1 MCFLFYISIFCAL
14 SNRKTVNYILHSISP
29 SSSKGRSTGLKIV
42 WRCRNLTALRIVVF
56 GEQCCKTRLLDSC
69 GKWILQRVLT
79 VGQPRIVDCAP
90 RPPFNSS
97 CRFSSVTARR
107 VSDSGPAS
115 RESSKEHSARSGRLS
130 TSSIGGSQPLNR
142 LARLLNQRPSFTPS
156 DEIPRRLS
164 WERYVTELYRLYR
177 VFRCIHVAYNSLGA
191 KVKSRLSG
199 RMIVIW
205 CKSGSKGDE
214 IAILIFWYFKRAK
227 TAFFTY
233 KIQEKFEL
241 N

>member
-1 MCFLFYISIFCAL
+1 M
-14 SNRKTVNYILHSISP
+14 
-29 SSSKGRSTGLKIV
+29 
-42 WRCRNLTALRIVVF
+42 F

-177 VFRCIHVAYNSLGA
+177 VFRCNTLRV
-191 KVKSRLSG
+191 
-199 RMIVIW
+199 
-205 CKSGSKGDE
+205 
-214 IAILIFWYFKRAK
+214 
-227 TAFFTY
+227 
-233 KIQEKFEL
+233 
-241 N
+241 

>member
-1 MCFLFYISIFCAL
+1 MLQNSFARWFAGSGFY
-14 SNRKTVNYILHSISP
+14 
-29 SSSKGRSTGLKIV
+29 TGV
-42 WRCRNLTALRIVVF
+42 SA
-56 GEQCCKTRLLDSC
+56 
-69 GKWILQRVLT
+69 

-90 RPPFNSS
+90 RSPFNSS

-164 WERYVTELYRLYR
+164 WERYVAELYRLYR
-177 VFRCIHVAYNSLGA
+177 VFCRDTLRIIQVE
-191 KVKSRLSG
+191 VQLSAWMSVG
-199 RMIVIW
+199 
-205 CKSGSKGDE
+205 
-214 IAILIFWYFKRAK
+214 
-227 TAFFTY
+227 
-233 KIQEKFEL
+233 
-241 N
+241 